1 MPLVDAEWLPRGLRD
16 GDLVLV
22 VLFLG
27 VVFFLAAFFLGVVFF
42 LTAFFLGVVCFR
54 VDCLVPRE
62 DRLVAFFFWMDFLLV
77 PLAGPVCR
85 LVVDP

>member
-1 MPLVDAEWLPRGLRD
+1 MPLVDAEWLPRGVLRD

-27 VVFFLAAFFLGVVFF
+27 VVFFLATFFL
-42 LTAFFLGVVCFR
+42 AVVCFR
-54 VDCLVPRE
+54 ADCLVPRE

-77 PLAGPVCR
+77 PLAEPVCR